1 MSQPRRDPSPEE
13 AAEERFRNLAEHAHD
28 LIAETDE
35 HGRYLYV
42 SPNHAEVLG
51 WPPERLVGTSAFEI
65 LHPDDRDATVEAFR
79 RGIESGTA
87 DQAACRLRTPSGAW
101 RWFHVAGRPFRNGR
115 GELRV
120 GLIGRDVSEQRAAE
134 EALRESERRFRLLVE
149 TASCGIIE
157 SDRDGRISFA
167 NRAFAGML
175 GMHPRE
181 LLGRRLW
188 DFHEDLRERE
198 RVRDAI
204 ALAVAQRLRP
214 TRRVHRLRGRNGR
227 ALSVEIDWNYRRD
240 RSGAITGF
248 VSIATDVTRREQ
260 ADEALAES
268 HRFITQI
275 AETSPSMLCV
285 LDVEERSVIYVNS
298 RITAILGWDPVE
310 LRAMGAAVFAET
322 VHPDDRIS
330 VAEGLTR
337 AIQSPDDCVVQ
348 AEYRVRHASGEW
360 RWVHGHWA
368 VFSRGPD
375 GKARELLSALE
386 DVTERRRAVDALRE
400 QEERFRLLAENAG
413 DVILEFNEAGHV
425 SYVSPSWKELTGY
438 EPERL
443 LAGGLRWMAE
453 TVMHPDDTAWVHE
466 EPLAL
471 FREGALPPLVYRLR
485 HADGRWRW
493 FESRATAFRTAEGD
507 LRGITIA
514 RDITDRVL
522 AEEALRASET
532 RFRLVAENAYDYI
545 LELDPDGEI
554 THLSPSFREILGF
567 DPASHK
573 TADSLRLLHPQDR
586 PRVIA
591 AMRRL
596 LAGESL
602 EPIVYR
608 HRNAQGDWRWLETY
622 GTPRPT
628 ADGRFAGVAITRDIT
643 DRREAEEEARHLEQQ
658 LVQAQKLESLGVLAG
673 GIAHDFNNLLV
684 GILGNASLALCEIPT
699 DSPLRE
705 TLEGIETAAL
715 RAGELTNQ
723 MLAYSGKG
731 RFVVEPLDLSEL
743 VAEMAHLLESAISKK
758 AVLRHELA
766 ADLPPIDAD
775 ATQIRQLVMNL
786 ITNASDAL
794 GDSPGTIALR
804 TRLVDE
810 AEVDAREEEAP
821 PPGPR
826 ILLEVEDSGCGM
838 EPGTLSRIFDP
849 FFTTKF
855 TGRGLGLAA
864 ALGIVRGHRG
874 AIDVQ
879 SDPGRGTRFRILFPA
894 SARRAARP
902 ALADPAQAARAPA
915 RGTLLVA
922 DDEEVVRSMA
932 GRILEQAGF
941 DVLSAVDGRQAVE
954 IFREHAPRIS
964 AVLLDL
970 TMPHLG
976 GEEALRAIREIRPD
990 VPVVLTSGYS
1000 ESDIAPRFEGVRL
1013 EGFLQ
1018 KPFRPPQLLERMQ
1031 GALQPA

>member
-1 MSQPRRDPSPEE
+1 MSQPHRDPSPEE

-35 HGRYLYV
+35 HGRYLYA
-42 SPNHAEVLG
+42 SPNHAELLG
-51 WPPERLVGTSAFEI
+51 WAADELVGSSAFE
-65 LHPDDRDATVEAFR
+65 LVHPDDRDAAVEVFR
-79 RGIESGTA
+79 RGVESGA
-87 DQAACRLRTPSGAW
+87 SEQAACRLRTRDGAW
-101 RWFHVAGRPFRNGR
+101 RWFHVAGRPFRTAR
-115 GELRV
+115 GELRA

-149 TASCGIIE
+149 TASCGIVE
-157 SDRDGRISFA
+157 SDREGRIAFA
-167 NRAFAGML
+167 NRAFAAML

-181 LLGRRLW
+181 LIGRRVW
-188 DFHEDLRERE
+188 DFHQDPRERE
-198 RVRDAI
+198 RVRG
-204 ALAVAQRLRP
+204 AVARSVADQPRP
-214 TRRVHRLRGRNGR
+214 RRGVHHLRGRNGR

-240 RSGAITGF
+240 RAGEITGF
-248 VSIATDVTRREQ
+248 VTIATDVTRRER
-260 ADEALAES
+260 ADAALAES

-285 LDVEERSVIYVNS
+285 LDIEDRSVIYVNS
-298 RITAILGWDPVE
+298 RVTAMLGWDPVE
-310 LRAMGAAVFAET
+310 LRALGSSVFSET
-322 VHPDDRIS
+322 IHPDDRRA
-330 VAEGLTR
+330 VAESLSR
-337 AIQSPDDCVVQ
+337 VIQADDDRVVQ
-348 AEYRVRHASGEW
+348 AEYRVRHANGEW
-360 RWVHGHWA
+360 RWVHAHGA
-368 VFSRGPD
+368 VFSHGPD
-375 GKARELLSALE
+375 GKPKEVLSALE

-400 QEERFRLLAENAG
+400 QEERFRLLADNAG
-413 DVILEFNEAGHV
+413 DVILEFNESGDV
-425 SYVSPSWKELTGY
+425 RYVSPSWKDLTGY
-438 EPERL
+438 APDRL

-453 TVMHPDDTAWVHE
+453 TLMHPDEIAWAYE
-466 EPLAL
+466 DPPAL
-471 FREGALPPLVYRLR
+471 FREGTLPPLVYRLR

-493 FESRATAFRTAEGD
+493 FENRATAFRTAEGD

-514 RDITDRVL
+514 RDVTDRVL

-554 THLSPSFREILGF
+554 TYLSPSFREILGF
-567 DPASHK
+567 DPATHK
-573 TADSLRLLHPQDR
+573 AADSLRLLHPQDR
-586 PRVIA
+586 SRTIA

-596 LAGESL
+596 LAGEHL

-608 HRNAQGDWRWLETY
+608 HRNAQGEWRWLETY

-628 ADGRFAGVAITRDIT
+628 ADGRFAGVAITRDVT
-643 DRREAEEEARHLEQQ
+643 EQREAEEESRHLEQQ

-684 GILGNASLALCEIPT
+684 GILGNASLALSEIPA
-699 DSPLRE
+699 DAPLRE

-766 ADLPPIDAD
+766 RDLPPVDAD

-794 GDSPGTIALR
+794 GDGPGTIALR
-804 TRLVDE
+804 THLLEE
-810 AEVDAREEEAP
+810 AEPAAPEEWGP

-838 EPGTLSRIFDP
+838 APETLSRIFDP

-879 SDPGRGTRFRILFPA
+879 SDPGRGTRFRVLFPA
-894 SARRAARP
+894 SSKCAAKP
-902 ALADPAQAARAPA
+902 ALPELAEAGPSRA

-932 GRILEQAGF
+932 GRILERAGF
-941 DVLSAVDGRQAVE
+941 DVLTAEDGRRAVE
-954 IFREHAPRIS
+954 IVRENAERIS

-990 VPVVLTSGYS
+990 MPVVLTSGYS
-1000 ESDIAPRFEGVRL
+1000 ESEIAPRFEGVRL

-1018 KPFRPPQLLERMQ
+1018 KPFRPPQLVERMQ
-1031 GALQPA
+1031 GALQHA